1 MISGPLLVA
10 AGMALLTLSVP
21 DASYF
26 RDYLPGL
33 VLFGVG
39 MAPVIALLT
48 KSVLSVESRFSGAAS
63 GINNAVSRTAG
74 LLAVALPCAI
84 IISSFAAHLQDTVS
98 ASGLT
103 QQEQRQVLS
112 QSDRPGAVVIPP
124 EFDETARAF
133 TEQAVKDFIYGF
145 RWAMSVSAFLAL
157 AGVLVSFFAIHGATR
172 RHTSDNGPGG

>member
-1 MISGPLLVA
+1 
-10 AGMALLTLSVP
+10 MALLTLSVP

-133 TEQAVKDFIYGF
+133 TEQAVKDSFIYGF

-157 AGVLVSFFAIHGATR
+157 AGGLVSFFAIHGATR